1 MWNFVDNLHK
11 MCHFLFKCCYETKL
25 GKQKSEENILKIQA
39 LSKKHN
45 ISILPIMNSYEIQ
58 SLYPET
64 SQAHT
69 WSTFII
75 GKDKTYAL
83 TNKYDFNIESS
94 YNKLFKRTTNGQLH
108 DDLLEFFDPIWER
121 TLNGQQ
127 LQFFMIYCS
136 IIYFVNTF
144 ALRNDSYK
152 VIGASMF
159 IRSLD
164 TMPTIS
170 SRASFEQR
178 SRIYDSPFKRLSLD
192 DTNKFSNT
200 VFKRLSFDMNN
211 E

>member
-1 MWNFVDNLHK
+1 MWKFIDTLQKMLH
-11 MCHFLFKCCYETKL
+11 CCIKCKYETNL
-25 GKQKSEENILKIQA
+25 EKQASEENILKIQA

-45 ISILPIMNSYEIQ
+45 ISILPILNSYEIQ

-94 YNKLFKRTTNGQLH
+94 YNKLFKRTSNGQLH

-121 TLNGQQ
+121 TLKGQQ

-144 ALRNDSYK
+144 ALRNDSYNI
-152 VIGASMF
+152 IGASMF
-159 IRSLD
+159 IRSLE

-170 SRASFEQR
+170 SRISFDDR
-178 SRIYDSPFKRLSLD
+178 NRPHDTPFKRLSLD
-192 DTNKFSNT
+192 ERNKFSNT
-200 VFKRLSFDMNN
+200 VFKRLSFDMNK
-211 E
+211 